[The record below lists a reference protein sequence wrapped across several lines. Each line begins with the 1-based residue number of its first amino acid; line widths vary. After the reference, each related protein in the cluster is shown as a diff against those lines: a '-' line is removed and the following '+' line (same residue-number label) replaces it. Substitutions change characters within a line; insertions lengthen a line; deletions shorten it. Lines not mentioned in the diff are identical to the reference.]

1 MKHLPKSFTI
11 ARIESGKLI
20 ADKQAIAR
28 DTAKMK
34 DGDVSIEI
42 KPYVRS
48 KTWEQLKAFHGV
60 IVPQVKAFIEDREGI
75 SYTIER
81 IKDDLKNTF
90 LSKAKQFYSDG
101 TPVMVKMAH
110 PDKPK
115 VSYLWHFERVP
126 SLADLKVDEMN
137 QFISDIIA
145 HFWEKHGESIVIDS
159 PER

>member
-1 MKHLPKSFTI
+1 MKHLPKSLTI

-28 DTAKMK
+28 DMAKMK

-60 IVPQVKAFIEDREGI
+60 IVPQVKAFIENREGM
-75 SYTIER
+75 SYTVER

-90 LSKAKQFYSDG
+90 LSKVKQFYSDI
-101 TPVMVKMAH
+101 
-110 PDKPK
+110 
-115 VSYLWHFERVP
+115 
-126 SLADLKVDEMN
+126 N
-137 QFISDIIA
+137 
-145 HFWEKHGESIVIDS
+145 
-159 PER
+159 

>member
-1 MKHLPKSFTI
+1 MKHLPKSFTL

-28 DTAKMK
+28 DAAKMK
-34 DGDVSIEI
+34 DGDVSVEI

-60 IVPQVKAFIEDREGI
+60 IVPQVKAFIENREGM
-75 SYTIER
+75 SYTVER

-90 LSKAKQFYSDG
+90 LSKVKQYYSDG
-101 TPVMVKMAH
+101 TPVMIKMQH
-110 PDKPK
+110 PDKK
-115 VSYLWHFERVP
+115 NVSYLWHMEVLP

-145 HFWEKHGESIVIDS
+145 HFWEAHGESIVIDS
-159 PER
+159 PEK

>member
-110 PDKPK
+110 PDKK
-115 VSYLWHFERVP
+115 NVHYMWHLETVP

-145 HFWEKHGESIVIDS
+145 HFWEAHGEGIVIE
-159 PER
+159 PRN